1 MINKEDFKVI
11 PKFPSYGIN
20 QDGDVLRFSTGKI
33 LARIWQGPKK
43 YKYQAARLGNAGKIT
58 NIKLHKLVA
67 EVWLPKKNP
76 EHTQVNHKDGNK
88 ANNHKDNLKWVTAS
102 ENIQHA
108 VQTKLKPKGDKL
120 YNSSV
125 TDEQVH
131 EICRLL
137 QDNLTVKDIAERY
150 NITKDAVRKIRAGD
164 TYFHIRSLYT
174 INNNYISDFS
184 ESTVRWVCSQIVQGK
199 SDETIAKI
207 STNSKL
213 KIIDV
218 KRIRHKIRYKDI
230 SCEYF

>member
-11 PKFPSYGIN
+11 PKFPSYGVSQEGEVI
-20 QDGDVLRFSTGKI
+20 RFSSGKI
-33 LARIWQGPKK
+33 LSKMWQGPKK
-43 YKYQAARLGNAGKIT
+43 YKYQAVRLGDQGKIT
-58 NIKLHKLVA
+58 NVKVHKLVA
-67 EVWLPKKNP
+67 DAWLPKTNP
-76 EHTQVNHKDGNK
+76 ELTQVNHRDGDK
-88 ANNHKDNLKWVTAS
+88 SNNNVSNLQWVTGS
-102 ENIQHA
+102 GNLQHA
-108 VQTKLKPKGDKL
+108 VQTGLKQKGEEL
-120 YNSSV
+120 YNSSL
-125 TDEQVH
+125 TDDQVH

-150 NITKDAVRKIRAGD
+150 GVTKDAIRKIRAGD

-207 STNSKL
+207 STNRNL

>member
-11 PKFPSYGIN
+11 PNFPSYGVN
-20 QDGDVLRFSTGKI
+20 ENGDVLRFSSGKI
-33 LARIWQGPKK
+33 LARIWQGSKK
-43 YKYQAARLGNAGKIT
+43 YKYQAVRLGNQGDISNVKI
-58 NIKLHKLVA
+58 HKLVA
-67 EVWLPKKNP
+67 ELWVPNDNP
-76 EHTQVNHKDGNK
+76 DLVEVNHDDGDK
-88 ANNHKDNLKWVTAS
+88 SNNHRTNLKWVTKS
-102 ENIQHA
+102 QNIQHA
-108 VQTKLKPKGDKL
+108 VQTKLKQSGDQL

-125 TDEQVH
+125 TDAQVH

-137 QDNLTVKDIAERY
+137 QDGLTIKDIAERY
-150 NITKDAVRKIRAGD
+150 SITKDAVRKIRAGD

-199 SDETIAKI
+199 SDETIAKL

-213 KIIDV
+213 KIIEI

-230 SCEYF
+230 SSEYF

>member
-1 MINKEDFKVI
+1 MINKEDFKAI
-11 PKFPSYGIN
+11 PKFPSYGIS
-20 QDGDVLRFSTGKI
+20 QDGEVLRFSSGKI
-33 LARIWQGPKK
+33 LSKIKQGKNK
-43 YKYQAARLGNAGKIT
+43 YKYHAVRLGVGGKIF
-58 NIKLHKLVA
+58 NVKVHKLVA
-67 EVWLPKKNP
+67 EAWLPVSLHQK
-76 EHTQVNHKDGNK
+76 QVNHKDGDK
-88 ANNHKDNLKWVTAS
+88 FNNRVENLEWSTGA
-102 ENIQHA
+102 ENIRHA
-108 VQTKLKPKGDKL
+108 VETELKQKGEKL
-120 YNSSV
+120 YNASV

-184 ESTVRWVCSQIVQGK
+184 ESTVKWACSQIVQGK